1 MVLCGLDPLC
11 IYNEKTKGGN
21 KVKKIVSVA
30 LTLVLALSLLAACSG
45 NNTSGSASNGG
56 NKGNNGGS
64 TKTENKTPADNTA
77 KKSIKHAIVFKNTG
91 NPYGEKMIEGFKNAV
106 TELGHEFI
114 EKAPDQPTAE
124 AQIQIIEELIAQNVD
139 SISIAAN
146 DNDALQP
153 ALKKAMDRGIKVL
166 SMDSGVNAE
175 SRMVHVNQADPE
187 RIGRTLIQ
195 GVSEMIGGEGQIA
208 ILSATSQATNQNL
221 WIEWMKKEL
230 EDPAYANIELVKVA
244 YGDDLRDKSVS
255 ETEALLK
262 TYPDLKGIIAPTTVG
277 IAAAGKV
284 LTDKGLVGK
293 VHLTGLGLPSE
304 MAEYI
309 TNGVCEW
316 MYLWNPIDVG
326 YLAAYTA
333 VALVNESITGA
344 VGESFVAGKL
354 GDMSIVE
361 DGDGSQI
368 MLGDPFKF
376 DASNI
381 AEWKDVY

>member
-1 MVLCGLDPLC
+1 M
-11 IYNEKTKGGN
+11 
-21 KVKKIVSVA
+21 KK
-30 LTLVLALSLLAACSG
+30 TLVAALSLIMSFMLLTACGVNESG
-45 NNTSGSASNGG
+45 GGGTTGSGSGSA
-56 NKGNNGGS
+56 
-64 TKTENKTPADNTA
+64 NTA
-77 KKSIKHAIVFKNTG
+77 EAQKEEPTAGPKKHAIIFKNTG
-91 NPYGEKMIEGFKNAV
+91 NPYGEKMIQGFETAIK
-106 TELGHEFI
+106 ELGHEAI
-114 EKAPDQPTAE
+114 LKAPDQPTAE
-124 AQIQIIEELIAQNVD
+124 AQIQIIEELIAQKVD

-153 ALKKAMDRGIKVL
+153 ALTKAMDRGIKVL
-166 SMDSGVNAE
+166 SLDSAVNAQ

-195 GVSEMIGGEGQIA
+195 GVSEMIGGEGEIA
-208 ILSATSQATNQNL
+208 ILSATSQATNQNT

-230 EDPAYANIELVKVA
+230 EDPKYSNIKLVKVA
-244 YGDDLRDKSVS
+244 YGDDLRDKSVA

-262 TYPDLKGIIAPTTVG
+262 SYPNLKGIIAPTTVG

-284 LTDKGLVGK
+284 LTDKGLKGK

-309 TNGVCEW
+309 ESGVSQW

-326 YLAAYTA
+326 YLAGYTA
-333 VALVNESITGA
+333 DALVNGTM
-344 VGESFVAGKL
+344 AGKVGDKFTAGGL
-354 GDMSIVE
+354 GEMNVVE
-361 DGDGSQI
+361 DGEGSQI

-381 AEWKDVY
+381 AEWKAVY